1 MVDKKIVICLFC
13 LLLSQLMYAQFRTGI
28 SAGLNLSNTV
38 QNGNGDKISN
48 AFLPR
53 LNAGLEL
60 GYFFYSKWG
69 LQSGV
74 FYAGKGYRIKTQDN
88 VDSIVTRLSY
98 FEVPLKLAYKFS
110 SAKEN
115 WIIVNGGFYA
125 GYGLNQEKFEDSG
138 FNRFDFGY
146 TIDGEFGIKN
156 NFAARL
162 GYSHGLVNTM
172 TSDKMKN
179 FLFNFSLMY
188 FFKCAECRIWNR
200 PADS

>member
-1 MVDKKIVICLFC
+1 MGFIIKVLITAVAVYIATRIIPGVSITEDIQTSIIVALV
-13 LLLSQLMYAQFRTGI
+13 LAL
-28 SAGLNLSNTV
+28 
-38 QNGNGDKISN
+38 
-48 AFLPR
+48 

-69 LQSGV
+69 LQTGA
-74 FYAGKGYRIKTQDN
+74 FYSGKGYRIKSQDN

-98 FEVPLKLAYKFS
+98 FEVPLKLSYKFS

-125 GYGLNQEKFEDSG
+125 GYGLNQEKFELSG

-146 TIDGEFGIKN
+146 VIDGEFGIKN
-156 NFAARL
+156 NFATKL

-172 TSDKMKN
+172 TPDKMKN
-179 FLFNFSLMY
+179 FLFNASLMY
-188 FFKCAECRIWNR
+188 FFK
-200 PADS
+200 

>member
-1 MVDKKIVICLFC
+1 MAVKKLSICIVCLVV
-13 LLLSQLMYAQFRTGI
+13 SQLIYAQFRTGI

-48 AFLPR
+48 SFLPR

-69 LQSGV
+69 LQTGA
-74 FYAGKGYRIKTQDN
+74 FYSGKGYRIKSQDN

-98 FEVPLKLAYKFS
+98 FEVPLKLSYKFS

-125 GYGLNQEKFEDSG
+125 GYGLNQEKFELSG

-146 TIDGEFGIKN
+146 VIDGEFGIKN
-156 NFAARL
+156 NFATKL

-172 TSDKMKN
+172 TPDKLKN
-179 FLFNFSLMY
+179 FLFNASLMY
-188 FFKCAECRIWNR
+188 FFK
-200 PADS
+200 